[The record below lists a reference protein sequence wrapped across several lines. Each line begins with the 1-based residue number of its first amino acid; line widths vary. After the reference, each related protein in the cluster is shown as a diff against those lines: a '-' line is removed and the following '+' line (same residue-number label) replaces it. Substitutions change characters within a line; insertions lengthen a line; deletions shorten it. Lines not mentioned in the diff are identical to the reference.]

1 MKSGTSSGSMK
12 MISSGSATGSAAGC
26 TTGAVASTICALC
39 GFEIVRRSLR
49 PPKIGH
55 APQRELLMALA
66 HRSVRG
72 LLAVAV
78 VGSMLAGAFAAAAGA
93 DSKGRIGNLEIKGA
107 PPARQD
113 SLSLFGGKRG
123 STLRELV
130 DAIDSAVDRDD
141 VATVL
146 IRLKDAKLTM
156 SQTEELGAAIKRVR
170 AKGKRVSVF
179 SESYDATDLLLGS
192 YADEIIIQTA
202 GPVSLPGMHMEE
214 MFLADTLGW
223 AGLKA
228 DLVQIGEYK
237 GANEQMTRSAPSKPW
252 SENIDQLLDSLY
264 ANQRAVIKEGRSMD
278 DAKLDAAMKKAWMAD
293 SQDAIAVGL
302 VDCQLDLPDLLKHVA
317 SKSGL
322 DTQKTVN
329 LVAARDEIDLTAA
342 NPFTILS
349 TIMKPQKREITQD
362 SIAILHIDGTIVDG
376 DSKAGFSGDR
386 SVGSRTVRNALED
399 ILDEDL
405 VKGVIVRIDSPGG
418 SAVASEVIWQGLKR
432 VAAKKPVWISVG
444 GMAASGGYYIASAGQ
459 RAYVNPSSIV
469 GSIGV
474 VGGKISL
481 GGLYDHLKVH
491 VTSRSRGPMAGMFD
505 STTPWTDEQ
514 LGLVRA
520 KMTETFDLFKRR
532 VAEGRQGIDL
542 SKTAGGWL
550 FAGQKS
556 IDLKMAD
563 KVGGLRDALD
573 DMSKQLNLETYDVVD
588 YPEPPSFADMI
599 ENAFGSA
606 EAPSGAGAMAELR
619 RIGTSVVG
627 EQAWSQ
633 VSQAME
639 GLLQLRREPVL
650 LMHPG
655 ILIFK

>member
-1 MKSGTSSGSMK
+1 
-12 MISSGSATGSAAGC
+12 
-26 TTGAVASTICALC
+26 
-39 GFEIVRRSLR
+39 
-49 PPKIGH
+49 
-55 APQRELLMALA
+55 MALA

-72 LLAVAV
+72 ILAVALA
-78 VGSMLAGAFAAAAGA
+78 GSMLAGAFASGGGA
-93 DSKGRIGNLEIKGA
+93 DGKGRIGNLEIKGA
-107 PPARQD
+107 PPARQ
-113 SLSLFGGKRG
+113 SPMSLFGSKSGA
-123 STLRELV
+123 TLRELV
-130 DAIDSAVDRDD
+130 DAIDSAADRDD

-192 YADEIIIQTA
+192 FADEIIIQAA
-202 GPVSLPGMHMEE
+202 GPVSFPGMHMEE

-237 GANEQMTRSAPSKPW
+237 GANEQMTRSSPSKPW

-264 ANQRAVIKEGRSMD
+264 ANQRSIIKEGRSMD

-293 SQDAIAVGL
+293 SEDAIAVGL
-302 VDCQLDLPDLLKHVA
+302 VDSQLD
-317 SKSGL
+317 
-322 DTQKTVN
+322 VN
-329 LVAARDEIDLTAA
+329 LVAARDELDLASA

-405 VKGVIVRIDSPGG
+405 IKGVIVRIDSPGG
-418 SAVASEVIWQGLKR
+418 SAVASEVIWQGIKR

-459 RAYVNPSSIV
+459 KAYVNPSSIV

-505 STTPWTDEQ
+505 STTPWTEEQ

-520 KMTETFDLFKRR
+520 KMTETFDLFKKR
-532 VAEGRQGIDL
+532 VAEGRHGIDL
-542 SKTAGGWL
+542 SNTAGGWL

-563 KVGGLRDALD
+563 KVGGLHDALD
-573 DMSKQLNLETYDVVD
+573 DLSKQLNLETYEVVD

-606 EAPSGAGAMAELR
+606 EAPGAPGVLSELR

-627 EQAWSQ
+627 DRAWAQ
-633 VSQAME
+633 IAQAMD
-639 GLLQLRREPVL
+639 GVLQLRREPVI

-655 ILIFK
+655 ILIFQ